1 MPPKARITKEMILN
15 TALDLT
21 RQSGFETVNARS
33 VAGRLQCSTRPIFT
47 CYENMEE
54 LKREFL
60 AFAYGFYQQYVADF
74 RKSVKVSP
82 CLVLP
87 LSYIGFAREETQLFK
102 LLFISDMDLKM
113 ANARDFYEEIDNE
126 KRAEEFA
133 GLIGVEKERAKVIF
147 LDLFLYAHGMA
158 VLTATNKMALERS
171 DAKKLLTN
179 VVTALI
185 RQEKPDWNAEMLC
198 VH

>member
-60 AFAYGFYQQYVADF
+60 AFAYEFYQQYVADF

-87 LSYIGFAREETQLFK
+87 SHTSGLPGRRRSCLSCCLSAI
-102 LLFISDMDLKM
+102 
-113 ANARDFYEEIDNE
+113 
-126 KRAEEFA
+126 
-133 GLIGVEKERAKVIF
+133 
-147 LDLFLYAHGMA
+147 
-158 VLTATNKMALERS
+158 
-171 DAKKLLTN
+171 
-179 VVTALI
+179 
-185 RQEKPDWNAEMLC
+185 
-198 VH
+198 